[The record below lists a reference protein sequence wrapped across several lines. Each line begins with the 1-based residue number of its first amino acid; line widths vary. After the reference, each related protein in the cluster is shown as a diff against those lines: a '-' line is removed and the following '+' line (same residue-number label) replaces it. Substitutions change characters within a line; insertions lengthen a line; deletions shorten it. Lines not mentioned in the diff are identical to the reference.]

1 MPSPIAQDASA
12 ARPCQLVEL
21 TRYGRVVRTREFAS
35 LEALAI
41 AASRASYSL
50 SYALRYGLCNEA
62 VRQLAYSGRGHPL
75 ALEELVAWGARVLEA
90 RYAARRFPGYV
101 RRRGPVHG
109 IRKWRGGGGYFRGV
123 RTMSETRLNALVL
136 VEDGEVGCRPSRRE
150 RNLPHSWDDVPRHR
164 ERSWK
169 SQHRGRKSWDRVRV
183 AGKEAL

>member
-21 TRYGRVVRTREFAS
+21 TASGRVVRTREFDS
-35 LEALAI
+35 LADLAK
-41 AASRASYSL
+41 AAARASYSL
-50 SYALRYGLCNEA
+50 DYEARFGWPGAA
-62 VRQLAYSGRGHPL
+62 VRQQAFSARGRPL
-75 ALEELVAWGARVLEA
+75 ATEELVAWGRRLFEA
-90 RYAARRFPGYV
+90 LYAHRRFPGYV

-123 RTMSETRLNALVL
+123 RTMAETRLNALVL
-136 VEDGEVGCRPSRRE
+136 VEEGEVGCRPSRRE

-183 AGKEAL
+183 TDKEAL